1 MQLIFTEKPTP
12 GLISWNHEEIK
23 KEVAERVEKY
33 KTLVY
38 TDEQIGEAKK
48 DVAELRKF
56 TKALEDKRKE
66 IKKECLAPYETFEKQ
81 VKEII
86 AVVNEPIEL
95 INTQVREF
103 DEKQKSDKA
112 KKIIAMWES
121 IERPEWLQLL
131 QIERPE
137 WLNKTYALKKIGE
150 DIADTLTKI
159 SEDEKTL
166 AKVENGA
173 EAFEYY
179 KTSLNLAEAIRRAEE
194 AQAARIAA
202 EERRKAQEAAKA
214 AQANALPP
222 TLTEEP
228 TAPQSAAEPHGIKR
242 AVFTFEVTANE
253 SQYDDLNRF
262 FGQLS
267 QIAESVRMVGKR
279 DL

>member
-66 IKKECLAPYETFEKQ
+66 IKKECLAPYEEFEKQ

-121 IERPEWLQLL
+121 IEKPEWLQLL

-137 WLNKTYALKKIGE
+137 WLNKTYALKRIGE

-166 AKVENGA
+166 AKVENGG

-179 KTSLNLAEAIRRAEE
+179 KESLNLAEAIRRAEE
-194 AQAARIAA
+194 AQAVRIAA
-202 EERRKAQEAAKA
+202 EEHRKAQEAAKT
-214 AQANALPP
+214 AQAEKVTDTEDGLPG
-222 TLTEEP
+222 TVRE
-228 TAPQSAAEPHGIKR
+228 R
-242 AVFTFEVTANE
+242 AVFTFEVTANNT
-253 SQYDDLNRF
+253 QYADLNRF
-262 FGQLS
+262 FAQLS
-267 QIAESVRMVGKR
+267 QIAENVRMVGKR

>member
-66 IKKECLAPYETFEKQ
+66 IKKECLAPYEAFEKQ

-121 IERPEWLQLL
+121 IEKPDWLQLL

-137 WLNKTYALKKIGE
+137 WLNKTYTLKKIGE

-173 EAFEYY
+173 ETFEYY

-202 EERRKAQEAAKA
+202 EERRKAQEAARAAQEAARA
-214 AQANALPP
+214 AQAEKV
-222 TLTEEP
+222 TDTEEGLP
-228 TAPQSAAEPHGIKR
+228 GRVTER
-242 AVFTFEVTANE
+242 AVFTFEVTANNT
-253 SQYDDLNRF
+253 QYADLNRF
-262 FGQLS
+262 FAQLS
-267 QIAESVRMVGKR
+267 QIADSVRMVSKR